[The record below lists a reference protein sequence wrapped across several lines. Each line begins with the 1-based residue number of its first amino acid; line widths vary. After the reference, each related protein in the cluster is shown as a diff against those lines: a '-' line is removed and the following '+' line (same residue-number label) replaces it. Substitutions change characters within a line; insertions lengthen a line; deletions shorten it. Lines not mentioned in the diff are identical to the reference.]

1 MNDDDIDYEQA
12 AQELLIEAKQGNAES
27 QCLLGQMYY
36 EGVGVRQDY
45 KQSALWFTK
54 AAKHKHAEA
63 QYFLGLQYQ
72 NGQGVKQN
80 RMEAEAWFQRA
91 AKLGNV
97 DAKAVL
103 AEIAKSKAKAS
114 PLLPNTV
121 NVNSVPSVSANAQ
134 SPKIKDDGD
143 STVKETGKALE
154 KPSELPKTEEQKPSE
169 KSIVASSDETKVSES
184 STPPANVPEPQPVP
198 VINTKKK
205 IITIIAILIILS
217 VAGIAGYFEYSR
229 VMQNEAK
236 LKHEE
241 ELTKYKNNLYSAVEE
256 MSLGIV
262 WAESASSLIHDVW
275 YNSIHQK
282 RSYKTDKYTT
292 DYGIFYDDFNT
303 ALQKLM
309 SSSEFTSKISL
320 VKISQLSTEVWM
332 KSLKNPTEEFKSAY
346 SVLLDLYGA
355 YTELN
360 NLAISPTGTL
370 VSYTTN
376 WNNAYAAFLKY
387 QKMIQIYH

>member
-36 EGVGVRQDY
+36 EGVGVKQDY

-80 RMEAEAWFQRA
+80 QTEAEALFQRA

-97 DAKAVL
+97 DAQAAL
-103 AEIAKSKAKAS
+103 AEIAKSKVKAA
-114 PLLPNTV
+114 PILPNTV
-121 NVNSVPSVSANAQ
+121 NVHST
-134 SPKIKDDGD
+134 KIKDDSD
-143 STVKETGKALE
+143 STVKGIGEILE
-154 KPSELPKTEEQKPSE
+154 KPSEFPKAEEQKPSE
-169 KSIVASSDETKVSES
+169 KSIVVSSDETKESPVSES
-184 STPPANVPEPQPVP
+184 STPPANVSELQPVP
-198 VINTKKK
+198 VVNTKKK
-205 IITIIAILIILS
+205 IITIIAILIIILG

-241 ELTKYKNNLYSAVEE
+241 ELTKYKNNLSSAVDE
-256 MSLGIV
+256 MSLGAL
-262 WAESASSLIHDVW
+262 WATSASSLIHDVW

-282 RSYKTDKYTT
+282 RSNKTDKYTT
-292 DYGIFYDDFNT
+292 YYGSFYDDFNT

-320 VKISQLSTEVWM
+320 VKTSQQSTEVWM
-332 KSLKNPTEEFKSAY
+332 KSLKNPPEEFKNAY

-376 WNNAYAAFLKY
+376 CNNASAVFLKY

>member
-36 EGVGVRQDY
+36 EGVGVKQDY
-45 KQSALWFTK
+45 EQSALWFTK

-80 RMEAEAWFQRA
+80 QTEAETLFQRA

-97 DAKAVL
+97 DAKAAL
-103 AEIAKSKAKAS
+103 AEIAKSKVKAA
-114 PLLPNTV
+114 PILPNTV
-121 NVNSVPSVSANAQ
+121 NVH
-134 SPKIKDDGD
+134 SPKNKDNGN
-143 STVKETGKALE
+143 STVKGIGKALE
-154 KPSELPKTEEQKPSE
+154 KPYELPKAEEQKPSE
-169 KSIVASSDETKVSES
+169 KSIVSES

-198 VINTKKK
+198 VVNTKKK
-205 IITIIAILIILS
+205 IITIIAILLILG
-217 VAGIAGYFEYSR
+217 VAGISGYFEYLR
-229 VMQNEAK
+229 VIQNEAK

-241 ELTKYKNNLYSAVEE
+241 ELTKYKNNLSSAVEE

-292 DYGIFYDDFNT
+292 EYGIFYDDFNT
-303 ALQKLM
+303 ALQNLM

-320 VKISQLSTEVWM
+320 VKNSQRSTEVWM
-332 KSLKNPTEEFKSAY
+332 KSLKDPPEEFKSAY

-370 VSYTTN
+370 VSYTTSCN
-376 WNNAYAAFLKY
+376 HASAVFLKY

>member
-1 MNDDDIDYEQA
+1 MNDDDIDYERA

-36 EGVGVRQDY
+36 EGVGVKQDY

-80 RMEAEAWFQRA
+80 QTEAEALFQRA

-97 DAKAVL
+97 DAKAAL
-103 AEIAKSKAKAS
+103 AEIAKSKVKAA
-114 PLLPNTV
+114 PILPNTV
-121 NVNSVPSVSANAQ
+121 NVHST
-134 SPKIKDDGD
+134 KIKDDSD
-143 STVKETGKALE
+143 STVKGIGEILE
-154 KPSELPKTEEQKPSE
+154 KPSEFPKAEEQKLSE
-169 KSIVASSDETKVSES
+169 KSIVSES

-198 VINTKKK
+198 VVNTKKK
-205 IITIIAILIILS
+205 IITIIAILLILG
-217 VAGIAGYFEYSR
+217 VAGISGYLEYLR
-229 VMQNEAK
+229 VIQNEAK

-241 ELTKYKNNLYSAVEE
+241 ELSKYKNNLSSAVEE

-292 DYGIFYDDFNT
+292 EYGIFYDDFNT

-309 SSSEFTSKISL
+309 SSSEFNYKISS
-320 VKISQLSTEVWM
+320 VKISQLTTEMWM
-332 KSLKNPTEEFKSAY
+332 KSLKNPPEEFKNAY

-370 VSYTTN
+370 ISYTTSC
-376 WNNAYAAFLKY
+376 NNASAVFLKY